1 MCNERE
7 GFETMFDN
15 WQANFSIEE
24 YLTRVI
30 KYVQDLQK
38 ENETLKKM
46 NAALQEKLLG
56 KNEKSDD
63 NSR

>member
-7 GFETMFDN
+7 NFETTLNN
-15 WQANFSIEE
+15 WRANFSVEE

>member
-1 MCNERE
+1 MCNERN
-7 GFETMFDN
+7 GLETTFDN
-15 WQANFSIEE
+15 WRANFSVED

>member
-7 GFETMFDN
+7 GFETTFDN
-15 WQANFSIEE
+15 WRTNFSVEE
-24 YLTRVI
+24 CLTRVI

>member
-1 MCNERE
+1 MYNEHE
-7 GFETMFDN
+7 DFETTFDN
-15 WQANFSIEE
+15 CRVNFSVEE

-38 ENETLKKM
+38 ENETLKRM

-56 KNEKSDD
+56 KNEMPND

>member
-1 MCNERE
+1 MCNERN
-7 GFETMFDN
+7 GFDN
-15 WQANFSIEE
+15 WRANFSVEE

-46 NAALQEKLLG
+46 NAALQEKLLD
-56 KNEKSDD
+56 EKSDD
-63 NSR
+63 NNR

>member
-7 GFETMFDN
+7 GFETTFDN
-15 WQANFSIEE
+15 WRANFSVEE
-24 YLTRVI
+24 CLTRVI

>member
-1 MCNERE
+1 MCNEHE
-7 GFETMFDN
+7 NFETTFDN
-15 WQANFSIEE
+15 WRANFSVEE

>member
-1 MCNERE
+1 MCNERN
-7 GFETMFDN
+7 GFDN
-15 WQANFSIEE
+15 WQVNFSVEE

>member
-1 MCNERE
+1 MYNERN
-7 GFETMFDN
+7 GFETTFDN
-15 WQANFSIEE
+15 WRANFSIEE

>member
-1 MCNERE
+1 MCNEHN
-7 GFETMFDN
+7 GFDN
-15 WQANFSIEE
+15 WQANFSVED

-56 KNEKSDD
+56 ELTPA
-63 NSR
+63 

>member
-7 GFETMFDN
+7 GFETTFDN
-15 WQANFSIEE
+15 WRANFSIEE

>member
-7 GFETMFDN
+7 GFETTFEN
-15 WQANFSIEE
+15 WRGNFSIEE

-46 NAALQEKLLG
+46 NTALQEKLLG

>member
-1 MCNERE
+1 MCNERN
-7 GFETMFDN
+7 GFDN
-15 WQANFSIEE
+15 WQANFSVED

>member
-1 MCNERE
+1 MCNKRN
-7 GFETMFDN
+7 GFDN
-15 WQANFSIEE
+15 WRANFSVEE
-24 YLTRVI
+24 YLARVI

-46 NAALQEKLLG
+46 NAALQEKLLD
-56 KNEKSDD
+56 EKSDD

>member
-1 MCNERE
+1 MCNERN
-7 GFETMFDN
+7 GFDN
-15 WQANFSIEE
+15 WRTNFSAEE

-30 KYVQDLQK
+30 KYVQDLEK

>member
-1 MCNERE
+1 MCNERN
-7 GFETMFDN
+7 GFETTFDN
-15 WQANFSIEE
+15 RRANFSVED

>member
-1 MCNERE
+1 MYNERN
-7 GFETMFDN
+7 GFETTFDN
-15 WQANFSIEE
+15 WRANFSIEE

-56 KNEKSDD
+56 KNEKSND